1 MTWFSIF
8 LGGGLGSVSRFG
20 ISKLIPYTGGFPWA
34 TIIANLTACMILG
47 YMLGNIKSTEWSD
60 NQRLMI
66 MTGFCGGLSTF
77 STFSAETYTLI
88 QDGSML
94 MAGGYVLMSIISCLI
109 GIFLGYQ
116 ITKYV

>member
-8 LGGGLGSVSRFG
+8 LGGGIGSICRFG

-34 TIIANLTACMILG
+34 TFIANLSACMILG
-47 YMLGNIKSTEWSD
+47 YMLGSIKSTEWSD
-60 NQRLMI
+60 NHRLMI

-77 STFSAETYTLI
+77 STFSAETYALI
-88 QDGSML
+88 QEGSML
-94 MAGGYVLMSIISCLI
+94 IASGYILISIIACVI
-109 GIFLGYQ
+109 GVFLGFQ